1 MTDKSASNFRDQFL
15 AAEPYDPALRQKY
28 QLEVQAMFERKLTA
42 PHRVVYV
49 ITGLLAVA
57 FVVLFSTL
65 AVVAPKGFPPLVR
78 VAFGVGVLFSLGW
91 AVLSYRILRRGS
103 VLLRNDSK
111 TMAAMVWV
119 FMVIMITIF
128 MVVSDRAGDH
138 IWGVKMVVEG
148 LVFFIGAAVFLINT
162 VVQDAQMR
170 TQEKLL
176 EIEYRLAELSAKV
189 TTNSSNSPANRPS
202 A

>member
-1 MTDKSASNFRDQFL
+1 MTDESASNFREQFL
-15 AAEPYDPALRQKY
+15 AAESFDPALRQKY
-28 QLEVQAMFERKLTA
+28 QLEVQAMFERKLTT

-65 AVVAPKGFPPLVR
+65 AVAVPKGFPPLVR
-78 VAFGVGVLFSLGW
+78 VAFGIGVLFSLGW

-103 VLLRNDSK
+103 FLLRNDSK
-111 TMAAMVWV
+111 TMAGMVWV
-119 FMVIMITIF
+119 LMVIMITIF

-189 TTNSSNSPANRPS
+189 TTNSSANRPS